1 MDDDIYEPI
10 VLQSQQKK
18 QEEEKEEP
26 RELAVV
32 SFQGLGEKYEKL
44 FYDEATYGRV
54 REREGRR
61 GERVQEGEGAWSGRV
76 GGRSHWRG
84 RSRERGHAVTSPLV
98 SPGEYGEVWR
108 GRSPGPDDH
117 SDDHH
122 DERGRRGE
130 REDSDLTWRGGVLVP
145 VVASLSGGAGS
156 VARGSSGGR
165 GGTGG
170 GAARAWGTSPPW
182 GKPGSEG
189 WRKTNRYQICLH
201 SVLLQ

>member
-76 GGRSHWRG
+76 GGRRHWRG

-130 REDSDLTWRGGVLVP
+130 REDSDLTWRGRSPGP
-145 VVASLSGGAGS
+145 CGGQS
-156 VARGSSGGR
+156 EWGGR
-165 GGTGG
+165 VSGQGELRGERG
-170 GAARAWGTSPPW
+170 QWRGRSPGLGDITTMGETW
-182 GKPGSEG
+182 
-189 WRKTNRYQICLH
+189 
-201 SVLLQ
+201 V